1 MKAAVI
7 GSHGAAPA
15 FEAFEEPQPRE
26 GCVMID
32 VDTAGLGGWDVL
44 GAYRLAV
51 QYPCV
56 LRGEGVGRAE
66 DGRRVYFGERSIA
79 PWGGWA
85 ERTIVPAA
93 EVWDVPDDIDDKTAI
108 TMAIAGTGAFV
119 PLEQAAIKPGETV
132 LVLGATGT
140 LGQLALQFA
149 RILGAGRVV
158 GASRNAQALD
168 RLRERGIADAT
179 VIMGGNDDLAA
190 LKSEAGDG
198 YDVVLD
204 LVCGAPMIAAL
215 KATRWGARVVTVGT
229 GAGTS
234 INLTA
239 GDLLFR
245 TLTVVGTGQRPPA
258 DRELIWRRL
267 LDMTREHAI
276 EVDQLEYDLPE
287 IATAWAAQKAGPHAK
302 ITCKVARIPILL

>member
-7 GSHGAAPA
+7 AGQGVAPVYGD
-15 FEAFEEPQPRE
+15 FPEPEPAKD
-26 GCVMID
+26 CVMID
-32 VDTAGLGGWDVL
+32 VETAGLGGWDVL

-66 DGRRVYFGERSIA
+66 DGRRVYFGERSVA

-93 EVWDVPDDIDDKTAI
+93 EVWDVPDDVDDRTAI
-108 TMAIAGTGAFV
+108 TMAIAGTGALV
-119 PLEQAAIKPGETV
+119 PLESAAIKPGENV
-132 LVLGATGT
+132 LILGATGT
-140 LGQLALQFA
+140 LGQLALQLA

-158 GASRNAQALD
+158 GASRNATALA
-168 RLRERGIADAT
+168 RLRERGIADGVVT
-179 VIMGGNDDLAA
+179 MGTEDDVAA

-204 LVCGAPMIAAL
+204 LVCGAPMVAAL
-215 KATRWGARVVTVGT
+215 KATRWGARIVTVGT
-229 GAGTS
+229 GAGAA
-234 INLTA
+234 INISA

-245 TLTVVGTGQRPPA
+245 TMTVVGTGQRPPA
-258 DRELIWRRL
+258 DREQIWRRL
-267 LDMTREHAI
+267 LDMAREHAI
-276 EVDQLEYDLPE
+276 TVDHLEYDLPR
-287 IATAWAAQKAGPHAK
+287 IGDAWDAQKAGPHAK
-302 ITCKVARIPILL
+302 ITGRITG

>member
-1 MKAAVI
+1 MRAAVI
-7 GSHGAAPA
+7 NGEGAAPVYGD
-15 FEAFEEPQPRE
+15 FPEPEPRDD
-26 GCVMID
+26 CVTID
-32 VDTAGLGGWDVL
+32 VETAGLGGWDVL

-66 DGRRVYFGERSIA
+66 DGRRVYFGERSVA

-93 EVWDVPDDIDDKTAI
+93 EVWDVPEDVDDRTAI
-108 TMAIAGTGAFV
+108 TMAIAGTGALV
-119 PLEQAAIKPGETV
+119 PLESAAIKPGETV

-140 LGQLALQFA
+140 LGQIALQLA

-158 GASRNAQALD
+158 GGSRNAAALA
-168 RLRERGIADAT
+168 RLRERGIADAVVT
-179 VIMGGNDDLAA
+179 MGTEDDVAA
-190 LKSEAGDG
+190 LKSEAGEG

-204 LVCGAPMIAAL
+204 LVCGAPMVAAL
-215 KATRWGARVVTVGT
+215 KATRWGARIVTVGT
-229 GAGTS
+229 GAGAA
-234 INLTA
+234 INIGA

-258 DRELIWRRL
+258 DREQIWRRL
-267 LDMTREHAI
+267 LDMSRDHGI
-276 EVDQLEYDLPE
+276 PVDHLEFYLPRIGE
-287 IATAWAAQKAGPHAK
+287 AWEAQKAGPHAK
-302 ITCKVARIPILL
+302 ITGRISD